1 MSIQTLDKLLICH
14 IDCSIWSGRKK
25 LRPEDFRLANG
36 SQLPPKDV
44 ASLGSKKI
52 CDPEALAN
60 FERLKKEAQ
69 RLCEQVGVRFLG
81 GYAVPEEPHPDL
93 LTVASPE
100 GIEVSDQLKL
110 EKDVLRLLGSDLERV
125 RPIAEA
131 LDLMPAKIDLNQ
143 SSPDSQNYYF

>member
-1 MSIQTLDKLLICH
+1 PL
-14 IDCSIWSGRKK
+14 CS
-25 LRPEDFRLANG
+25 
-36 SQLPPKDV
+36 
-44 ASLGSKKI
+44 
-52 CDPEALAN
+52 
-60 FERLKKEAQ
+60 
-69 RLCEQVGVRFLG
+69 
-81 GYAVPEEPHPDL
+81 

-131 LDLMPAKIDLNQ
+131 LDLMPVKIDLNQ

>member
-81 GYAVPEEPHPDL
+81 GYAVPEDRIDQIVPELDRIGQEFAQCKHCL
-93 LTVASPE
+93 LYTSP
-100 GIEVSDQLKL
+100 
-110 EKDVLRLLGSDLERV
+110 
-125 RPIAEA
+125 
-131 LDLMPAKIDLNQ
+131 
-143 SSPDSQNYYF
+143 SPRD

>member
-60 FERLKKEAQ
+60 FERLKKEFAPFLSN
-69 RLCEQVGVRFLG
+69 RLQTQ
-81 GYAVPEEPHPDL
+81 D
-93 LTVASPE
+93 
-100 GIEVSDQLKL
+100 
-110 EKDVLRLLGSDLERV
+110 
-125 RPIAEA
+125 
-131 LDLMPAKIDLNQ
+131 
-143 SSPDSQNYYF
+143 DSV

>member
-81 GYAVPEEPHPDL
+81 AARCPVPTLLPGSRHFCRAV
-93 LTVASPE
+93 LT
-100 GIEVSDQLKL
+100 
-110 EKDVLRLLGSDLERV
+110 
-125 RPIAEA
+125 
-131 LDLMPAKIDLNQ
+131 
-143 SSPDSQNYYF
+143 NYGKP